1 MKHNGLKFVVAIA
14 VGCTAAT
21 SFAQSGLQYP
31 GSVQPVAY
39 DYYAPDSGAA
49 TATDKSAPPAPPAAA
64 PAAAAPA
71 AAPAAPDCS
80 AAAPAAAPSC
90 NSCGCD
96 SCGCGTGWLWLLG
109 DQCPLTCP
117 DQTTKRLF
125 ENNCWLKCHNITV
138 TGLIDAGVAA
148 RDGSRGDN
156 FLGPD
161 GFDDRDYEGQ
171 LNQIDT
177 VIAKAVKPQECCWD
191 WGFTIET
198 IYGTD
203 YRYPLARG
211 LDAYDNGSP
220 KWNTDPRNFY
230 GLALP
235 QAYLEFSVGTK
246 FDYKVGHQYT
256 LLGYEVV
263 NPSGNFFYSHTYTFL
278 YAYPFTQTGV
288 VGTYT
293 QNDYVTWNYG
303 INEGWDNFNDT
314 DENISYTG
322 GVTIKSCDK
331 KTTLAWFFQEGNEP
345 ITGVTG
351 PDANRYVNSIVLT
364 KNLTDRTTF
373 VLENADG
380 FQSRGARDGGT
391 SSWFGLTDYLT
402 YKVNCC
408 WTAGLRSEW
417 FRDTNGTRVAP
428 VGDFDTPNGNTASVG
443 GFEGNF
449 YDVTLGANYKPNGN
463 LTVRPEIRYDLF
475 NGSDLNGVKPYL
487 SGTSNHQ
494 WVYAVDAVVLF

>member
-1 MKHNGLKFVVAIA
+1 MKRIGLGFVVAMA

-21 SFAQSGLQYP
+21 SFAQGQLRYP
-31 GSVQPVAY
+31 GSAQPVAY
-39 DYYAPDSGAA
+39 DYYEADNGTA

-64 PAAAAPA
+64 PASPAAPEAPAACATAPA
-71 AAPAAPDCS
+71 AAPA
-80 AAAPAAAPSC
+80 
-90 NSCGCD
+90 CGC
-96 SCGCGTGWLWLLG
+96 SCGCGCGGGWLDLLG

-117 DQTTKRLF
+117 DQTTKHLF

-138 TGLIDAGVAA
+138 TGLLDAGFAS

-161 GFDDRDYEGQ
+161 GFHDRDDEFQ
-171 LNQIDT
+171 FDQIDT

-191 WGFTIET
+191 WGFTVET

-203 YRYPLARG
+203 YRYPLSRG
-211 LDAYDNGSP
+211 LDAEDDGFP
-220 KWNTDPRNFY
+220 KAPSDPRHFY
-230 GLALP
+230 GLAVP
-235 QAYLEFSVGTK
+235 QAYLEFSIGTK
-246 FDYKVGHQYT
+246 QDYKVGHWYT

-278 YAYPFTQTGV
+278 YAYPFTHTGIL
-288 VGTYT
+288 GTYT

-303 INEGWDNFNDT
+303 INDGWDTFNAT
-314 DENISYTG
+314 AENASGTG
-322 GVTIKSCDK
+322 GVTVKSCDK
-331 KTTLAWFFQEGNEP
+331 KTTLAWFFQDGDEQYAP
-345 ITGVTG
+345 FAVQG
-351 PDANRYVNSIVLT
+351 PVANRYIQSIVLT
-364 KNLTDRTTF
+364 KNLTDRTTW

-380 FQSRGARDGGT
+380 FQSRGARDGGD
-391 SSWFGLTDYLT
+391 SSWFGVTDYLT

-428 VGDFDTPNGNTASVG
+428 VGDFDVPNGNTASVG
-443 GFEGNF
+443 GFEGDF

-463 LTVRPEIRYDLF
+463 VTIRPEIRYDWF
-475 NGSDLNGVKPYL
+475 DGTDLNGVKPYL

-494 WVYAVDAVVLF
+494 FVYAIDAVVLF